1 MPVCRHCG
9 SRISKFDK
17 DRCPI
22 CGEVSPLNGVSSDT
36 VEITSQIHLGSGD
49 YSDFKPKRRKIFI
62 LLGCLF
68 GYLGLQF
75 FYIGRGKVGLIW
87 FLANLLVGA
96 GLFFLVLSLSS
107 LIWLSI
113 LITAVVMYAIS
124 IGSTLYLNSKPNLQD
139 GKGNLVR

>member
-22 CGEVSPLNGVSSDT
+22 CGEVSPLEGVNSDT
-36 VEITSQIHLGSGD
+36 VEITSQIHLGKDD
-49 YSDFKPKRRKIFI
+49 YSDFKPKKRKVFV
-62 LLGCLF
+62 LLGCLV

-75 FYIGRGKVGLIW
+75 IYISRAKVGLIW
-87 FLANLLVGA
+87 FLANVLLGA
-96 GLFFLVLSLSS
+96 GLFFLINSLA
-107 LIWLSI
+107 SI
-113 LITAVVMYAIS
+113 LWLAILISAVTLYAIN
-124 IGSTLYLNSKPNLQD
+124 IGSTIYLNTRPNLQD